1 MLERLRSPAL
11 ALILFAIC
19 TVWPIAAPQGT
30 PRRIVSLIPAV
41 TEMLF
46 AIGAGPQVVGVSS
59 FDRFPPEVERV
70 TKVGGLLDPDL
81 ERILSLKPDL
91 VVIFDTQ
98 TELRTQLERAG
109 IAVYRYRDG
118 GLADVT
124 QTIRAL
130 GQRAGRTASAAQ
142 LAGDIERRI
151 AAIRRRARSMD
162 RRPRTLVV
170 LGREPM
176 ALRGIYVSGGIGF
189 IHDMVEAADGE
200 NVFKEVKRRGLQA
213 TTEMILAKRPDV
225 ILEVRASDVSDDVAR
240 REAAV
245 WNGLAIP
252 AVAMHRVFMLRDDRI
267 VVPGP
272 RVAEG
277 VEVIASALERAR

>member
-1 MLERLRSPAL
+1 MLERLRSPVL
-11 ALILFAIC
+11 ALILFALC
-19 TVWPIAAPQGT
+19 TVWPIAAPQAT

-130 GQRAGRTASAAQ
+130 GQRAGRTAAAAQ

-213 TTEMILAKRPDV
+213 TTEMILAKRPEV
-225 ILEVRASDVSDDVAR
+225 ILELRASDVSEEVAQ

-245 WNGLAIP
+245 WNGLAVP
-252 AVAMHRVFMLRDDRI
+252 AVRMHRVFVLRDDRI

-277 VEVIASALERAR
+277 VEVIASALGRAR

>member
-1 MLERLRSPAL
+1 MLERLRSPVL
-11 ALILFAIC
+11 ALILFALC
-19 TVWPIAAPQGT
+19 TVWPIAAQQGT

-46 AIGAGPQVVGVSS
+46 AIGAGPQVAGVSS

-109 IAVYRYRDG
+109 IPVYLYRDA
-118 GLADVT
+118 GLSDVT

-130 GQRAGRTASAAQ
+130 GRRVGRTASAAR

-151 AAIRRRARSMD
+151 AAISRRARSVD

-213 TTEMILAKRPDV
+213 TTEMILAKRPEV
-225 ILEVRASDVSDDVAR
+225 ILELRASDVTEEVAR

-277 VEVIASALERAR
+277 VEIMASALGSAR